1 MATSSA
7 QPSIG
12 YVHKVRAGI
21 RSSSLQHEP
30 EVKILASDDINQI
43 TIVLGDEFDDLLRGR
58 LVDVLRKLGVTST
71 VKWDRFVGGSQ
82 DLESLEVVVQGRSV
96 HIEAETYIGLSIR
109 GPVDLVE
116 QVRQLVL
123 L

>member
-1 MATSSA
+1 MAT
-7 QPSIG
+7 
-12 YVHKVRAGI
+12 
-21 RSSSLQHEP
+21 
-30 EVKILASDDINQI
+30 DDINQV

>member
-1 MATSSA
+1 
-7 QPSIG
+7 
-12 YVHKVRAGI
+12 
-21 RSSSLQHEP
+21 
-30 EVKILASDDINQI
+30 LASDDINQI